1 MWVYV
6 WRYVVAVAAWR
17 YAVWRWLCCCCDFG
31 RVCLLSTYRLAS
43 VGQFLFQGK
52 GEAMVS
58 PLQCSG
64 FALSGLEP
72 HAGVYRPMPSPRAA
86 L

>member
-1 MWVYV
+1 
-6 WRYVVAVAAWR
+6 
-17 YAVWRWLCCCCDFG
+17 
-31 RVCLLSTYRLAS
+31 
-43 VGQFLFQGK
+43 
-52 GEAMVS
+52 MVS

-86 L
+86 PLAHWCELQMTMHLMRPTCSSISRRSVAQNSS